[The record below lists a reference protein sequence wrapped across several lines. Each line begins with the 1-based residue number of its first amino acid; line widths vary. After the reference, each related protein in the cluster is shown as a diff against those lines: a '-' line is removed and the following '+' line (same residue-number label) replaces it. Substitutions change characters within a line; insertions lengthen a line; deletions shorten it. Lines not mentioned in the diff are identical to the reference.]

1 MRSPALALIRKDI
14 KGYFDQPT
22 GYILLVLFT
31 AWLSYG
37 FFRSTFDTFEASLR
51 PLFTTELTPERLS
64 LPWLLALFVPAAT
77 MRLLAEE
84 QRDGTLETLFTQPIK
99 AWVVLGAKFAAGLL
113 FVAVAIL
120 ATIGIPIALGTPVLT
135 LFAFPTAGD
144 MDVGAV
150 VAQYV
155 GSLFLAAS
163 FVAIGLFTSSISRN
177 QIVAF
182 IVGFF
187 FILILMS
194 AGLDQVAITLPTGL
208 ASVLQTLSPVTH
220 FSTIAR
226 GVIDLR
232 DVLYFA
238 ALISTFLSAT
248 FLMLRRKSLSHFSP
262 QYRNLQVGVA
272 AFIVLSLLVGW
283 YGNSIGGRL
292 DLTEDK
298 TFTLSEGTSRLL
310 AQLDDILTIKL
321 YESKDP
327 PPQITLVARDVN
339 DFLKDFSSSR
349 DDVKFIRTFPDDDED
364 VARQAQMAGVPAV
377 QFNVFGQTEV
387 STKLGYLG
395 LTITYADRR
404 EVIRYIPSVDGF
416 EYSLASLV
424 NKMLL
429 NDPKTVGFLTGHG
442 EKSIQQ
448 EINGFAS
455 QLVQAYDVVEVS
467 ADSDGG
473 LDLSEIDVLVIAGPT
488 EAMPAA
494 EQEALRSYLTG
505 GGKAM
510 ILLDA
515 ILIDQGRLIAVP
527 NQNSLAE
534 LVEPFGV
541 LLENNIVLDPQYHES
556 LSFNVGYG
564 SVMLGYPFWAHVPT
578 VDHKVTG
585 AVQQTVMP
593 WASSLGI
600 TDAEVGE
607 VEVVNLLRTQDTAAV
622 DYSYGDLSPDPES
635 PAYDLS
641 DKQQFESDIAVA
653 VTGPATNGSGSEFRI
668 VVAGDSDW
676 IADQLVS
683 RSGENLAL
691 GLNLIDWLAQE
702 DALAAIRSKIVASR
716 QLEFSSPTHQNV
728 VQYVNII
735 GIPFV
740 FVLIG
745 IVTSLRRRRQ
755 TMQVYRREG

>member
-1 MRSPALALIRKDI
+1 MRSPALALIRKDL

-120 ATIGIPIALGTPVLT
+120 ATIGIPIALGTPILT
-135 LFAFPTAGD
+135 FFTFPAAGD
-144 MDVGAV
+144 MDIGAV
-150 VAQYV
+150 AAQYV

-194 AGLDQVAITLPTGL
+194 AGLDQVAVTLPTGI

-395 LTITYADRR
+395 MTITYADRR

-448 EINGFAS
+448 EISGFAS

-467 ADSDGG
+467 ADSDGV

-515 ILIDQGRLIAVP
+515 ILVDQGRLVAVP

-564 SVMLGYPFWAHVPT
+564 SVMLGYPYWAHVPT

-585 AVQQTVMP
+585 EVQQTVMP
-593 WASSLGI
+593 WVSSLGI

-607 VEVVNLLRTQDTAAV
+607 VEVVNLLRTQNTAAV

-653 VTGPATNGSGSEFRI
+653 VTGPATNGIGSEFRI

-728 VQYVNII
+728 VQYINII

>member
-1 MRSPALALIRKDI
+1 MRSPALALIKKDL

-51 PLFTTELTPERLS
+51 PLFTTDLTPERLS

-84 QRDGTLETLFTQPIK
+84 QRDGTLETLFTQPIR
-99 AWVVLGAKFAAGLL
+99 AWAVLAAKFVAGLL

-120 ATIGIPIALGTPVLT
+120 ATIGIPIALGTPLLT
-135 LFAFPTAGD
+135 LFAFPAAGD
-144 MDVGAV
+144 MDFGAV

-182 IVGFF
+182 ILGFF

-194 AGLDQVAITLPTGL
+194 AGLDQVAVTLPTGI

-248 FLMLRRKSLSHFSP
+248 YLMLRRKSLSHFSP

-310 AQLDDILTIKL
+310 GQLDDILTIKL

-349 DDVKFIRTFPDDDED
+349 DDVKFIRKFPDDDED
-364 VARQAQMAGVPAV
+364 VAREAQMAGVPPV

-395 LTITYADRR
+395 MTITYADRR

-416 EYSLASLV
+416 EYGLASLV

-429 NDPKTVGFLTGHG
+429 DDPKTVGFLTGHG

-448 EINGFAS
+448 EVAGFAG
-455 QLVQAYDVVEVS
+455 QLAQAYDVVEVA
-467 ADSDGG
+467 ADSEGN
-473 LDLSEIDVLVIAGPT
+473 LDLSDIDVLVIAGPT
-488 EAMPAA
+488 EAMSAA
-494 EQEALRSYLTG
+494 EQESLTSYLTG

-515 ILIDQGRLIAVP
+515 ILVDQGRLVAVP
-527 NQNSLAE
+527 NPNSLAE
-534 LVEPFGV
+534 VVEPFGV
-541 LLENNIVLDPQYHES
+541 LIEDNIVFDPQFHES
-556 LSFNVGYG
+556 LTFNVGYG

-585 AVQQTVMP
+585 EVQQTIMP
-593 WASSLGI
+593 WVSSLGI

-607 VEVVNLLRTQDTAAV
+607 VEVVNLLRTQETAAV

-635 PAYDLS
+635 PVYDLS

-676 IADQLVS
+676 ISDQLVS
-683 RSGENLAL
+683 RAGENLAL

-716 QLEFSSPTHQNV
+716 QLEFSSATHQNV
-728 VQYVNII
+728 VQYANII
-735 GIPFV
+735 GIPLV

-745 IVTSLRRRRQ
+745 VVTSLRRRRQ

>member
-1 MRSPALALIRKDI
+1 MRSPFLALIRKDL

-51 PLFTTELTPERLS
+51 PLFTTDLTPERLS

-84 QRDGTLETLFTQPIK
+84 QRDGTLETLFTQPIRG
-99 AWVVLGAKFAAGLL
+99 WVVLAAKFVAGLL

-120 ATIGIPIALGTPVLT
+120 ATIGIPIALGTPLLT
-135 LFAFPTAGD
+135 LFAFPAAGD
-144 MDVGAV
+144 MDFGAV

-182 IVGFF
+182 ILGFF

-194 AGLDQVAITLPTGL
+194 AGLDQVAVTLPTGI

-310 AQLDDILTIKL
+310 GQLDDILTIKL

-349 DDVKFIRTFPDDDED
+349 DDVKFIRKFPDDDED
-364 VARQAQMAGVPAV
+364 VALEAQMAGVPPV

-395 LTITYADRR
+395 MTITYADRR

-416 EYSLASLV
+416 EYGLASLV

-429 NDPKTVGFLTGHG
+429 DDPKTVGFLTGHG

-448 EINGFAS
+448 EIAGFAG
-455 QLVQAYDVVEVS
+455 QLSQAYDVVEVA
-467 ADSDGG
+467 ADSEGN

-488 EAMPAA
+488 EAMSAA
-494 EQEALRSYLTG
+494 EQESLTSYLTG

-515 ILIDQGRLIAVP
+515 ILVDQGRLVAVRNP
-527 NQNSLAE
+527 NSLAE

-541 LLENNIVLDPQYHES
+541 LIEDNVVFDPQFHES
-556 LSFNVGYG
+556 LQFNVGYG
-564 SVMLGYPFWAHVPT
+564 SVLLGYPFWAHVPT

-585 AVQQTVMP
+585 EVQQTVMP
-593 WASSLGI
+593 WVSSLGI

-607 VEVVNLLRTQDTAAV
+607 VEVVNLLRTQETAAV

-635 PAYDLS
+635 PVYDLS

-676 IADQLVS
+676 IADQLIS

-716 QLEFSSPTHQNV
+716 QLEFTSSTHQNV
-728 VQYVNII
+728 VQYANII
-735 GIPFV
+735 GIPLV

-745 IVTSLRRRRQ
+745 VVTSLRRRRQ

>member
-1 MRSPALALIRKDI
+1 MRSPFLALIRKDL

-31 AWLSYG
+31 LAISYG

-51 PLFTTELTPERLS
+51 PLFTTDLTPERPS

-84 QRDGTLETLFTQPIK
+84 QRDGTLETLFTQPIRT
-99 AWVVLGAKFAAGLL
+99 WVVLAAKFVAGLL

-120 ATIGIPIALGTPVLT
+120 ATIGIPIALGT
-135 LFAFPTAGD
+135 AGD
-144 MDVGAV
+144 MDFGAV

-177 QIVAF
+177 QIIAF
-182 IVGFF
+182 ILGFF

-194 AGLDQVAITLPTGL
+194 AGLDQVAVTLPTGL

-298 TFTLSEGTSRLL
+298 TFTLSEGTSKLL
-310 AQLDDILTIKL
+310 GQLDDILTIKL

-349 DDVKFIRTFPDDDED
+349 DNVKFIRKFPDDDEE
-364 VARQAQMAGVPAV
+364 VADEAQMAGVPPV

-395 LTITYADRR
+395 MTITYADRR

-416 EYSLASLV
+416 EYGLASLV

-429 NDPKTVGFLTGHG
+429 DDPKTVGFLTGHG

-448 EINGFAS
+448 EINRFAS
-455 QLVQAYDVVEVS
+455 QLSAAYDVVEVA
-467 ADSDGG
+467 ADSEGS
-473 LDLSEIDVLVIAGPT
+473 LDLSDIDVLVIAGPT
-488 EAMPAA
+488 EAMSAA
-494 EQEALRSYLTG
+494 EQESLHSYLTG

-515 ILIDQGRLIAVP
+515 ILVDQGRLVAIP

-534 LVEPFGV
+534 IVEPFGILIEDNV
-541 LLENNIVLDPQYHES
+541 VFDPQFHES
-556 LSFNVGYG
+556 LQFNVGYG

-585 AVQQTVMP
+585 EVQQTVMP
-593 WASSLGI
+593 WVSSLGI

-607 VEVVNLLRTQDTAAV
+607 VEVVNLLRTQRTAAV

-635 PAYDLS
+635 PVYDLS

-653 VTGPATNGSGSEFRI
+653 VTGPAANGSGSEFRI

-716 QLEFSSPTHQNV
+716 QLEFSSATHQNV
-728 VQYVNII
+728 VQYVNWV
-735 GIPFV
+735 GIPLV

-745 IVTSLRRRRQ
+745 VVTSLRRRRQ

>member
-1 MRSPALALIRKDI
+1 MRSPFLALIRKDL

-51 PLFTTELTPERLS
+51 PLFTTDLTPERLS

-84 QRDGTLETLFTQPIK
+84 QRDGTLETLFTQPIRG
-99 AWVVLGAKFAAGLL
+99 WVVLAAKFVAGLL

-120 ATIGIPIALGTPVLT
+120 ATIGIPIALGTPLLT
-135 LFAFPTAGD
+135 LFAFPAAGD
-144 MDVGAV
+144 MDFGAV

-182 IVGFF
+182 ILGFF

-194 AGLDQVAITLPTGL
+194 AGLDQVAVTLPTGI

-310 AQLDDILTIKL
+310 GQLDDILTIKL

-349 DDVKFIRTFPDDDED
+349 DDVKFIRKFPDDDED
-364 VARQAQMAGVPAV
+364 VALEAQMAGVPPV

-395 LTITYADRR
+395 MTITYADRR

-416 EYSLASLV
+416 EYGLASLV

-429 NDPKTVGFLTGHG
+429 DDPKTVGFLTGHG
-442 EKSIQQ
+442 EKSVQQ
-448 EINGFAS
+448 EIAGFAG
-455 QLVQAYDVVEVS
+455 QLSQAYDVVEVA
-467 ADSDGG
+467 ADSEGN

-488 EAMPAA
+488 EAMSAA
-494 EQEALRSYLTG
+494 EQESLTSYLTG

-515 ILIDQGRLIAVP
+515 ILVDQGRLVAVRNP
-527 NQNSLAE
+527 NSLSE

-541 LLENNIVLDPQYHES
+541 LIEDNVVFDPQFHES
-556 LSFNVGYG
+556 LQFNVGYG
-564 SVMLGYPFWAHVPT
+564 SVLLGYPFWAHVPT

-585 AVQQTVMP
+585 EVQQTVMP
-593 WASSLGI
+593 WVSSLGI

-607 VEVVNLLRTQDTAAV
+607 VEVVNLLRTQETAAV

-635 PAYDLS
+635 PVYDLS

-676 IADQLVS
+676 IADQLIS

-716 QLEFSSPTHQNV
+716 QLEFTSSTHQNV
-728 VQYVNII
+728 VQYANII
-735 GIPFV
+735 GIPLV

-745 IVTSLRRRRQ
+745 VVTSLRRRRQ

>member
-1 MRSPALALIRKDI
+1 MRSPILSLIKKDL

-99 AWVVLGAKFAAGLL
+99 AWVVLLAKFLAGLL

-120 ATIGIPIALGTPVLT
+120 ATIGIPIALGT
-135 LFAFPTAGD
+135 AGD
-144 MDVGAV
+144 MDLGGVI
-150 VAQYV
+150 AQYV

-163 FVAIGLFTSSISRN
+163 FVAIGLFTSSVSRN
-177 QIVAF
+177 QIIAF
-182 IVGFF
+182 ILGFF

-194 AGLDQVAITLPTGL
+194 AGLDQVAVTLPVGF

-248 FLMLRRKSLSHFSP
+248 YLMLRRKSLSHVSS

-298 TFTLSEGTSRLL
+298 IFTLSDGTSRLL
-310 AQLDDILTIKL
+310 SQLDDILTIKL

-339 DFLKDFSSSR
+339 DFLRDFSGSR
-349 DDVKFIRTFPDDDED
+349 DNVKFIRKFPDEDED
-364 VARQAQMAGVPAV
+364 AALEAQMAGIPPV
-377 QFNVFGQTEV
+377 QFNVFGQTEI

-395 LTITYADRR
+395 IAITYADRR
-404 EVIRYIPSVDGF
+404 ELVQYIPSVDGF
-416 EYSLASLV
+416 EYGLASLV

-429 NDPKTVGFLTGHG
+429 RNPKKVGFLTGHG
-442 EKSIQQ
+442 EKSIQR
-448 EINGFAS
+448 ELTSFGG
-455 QLVQAYDVVEVS
+455 QLAAGYEVVEVGS
-467 ADSDGG
+467 EGENG
-473 LDLSEIDVLVIAGPT
+473 LDLSGIDVLVIAGPT
-488 EAMPAA
+488 QEVSAA
-494 EQEALRSYLTG
+494 DREELMGYLTG

-515 ILIDQGRLIAVP
+515 LLVDQSRLVAVP
-527 NQNSLAE
+527 NPNSLAE
-534 LVEPFGV
+534 LVEPFGI
-541 LLENNIVLDPQYHES
+541 LLENNVVFDPQFNES
-556 LSFNVGYG
+556 LPFNVGFG
-564 SVMLGYPFWAHVPT
+564 SVMIAYPYWAHVPT
-578 VDHKVTG
+578 VDRKVTG
-585 AVQQTVMP
+585 EVQQTIMP
-593 WASSLGI
+593 WVSSLGI
-600 TDAEVGE
+600 TDADVGE
-607 VEVVNLLRTQDTAAV
+607 VEVINLLRTRPTAAV
-622 DYSYGDLSPDPES
+622 EYAYGDLSPDPES
-635 PAYDLS
+635 PRFDLRN
-641 DKQQFESDIAVA
+641 KQQFESDIAVA
-653 VTGPATNGSGSEFRI
+653 VTGTAANGSDNSEFRI
-668 VVAGDSDW
+668 VVAADSDW
-676 IADQLVS
+676 ISDQVAG

-691 GLNLIDWLAQE
+691 GLNLVDWLAQE
-702 DALAAIRSKIVASR
+702 DALAAIRSKVVASR
-716 QLEFSSPTHQNV
+716 QLEFNSATHQNV

-735 GIPFV
+735 GIPV
-740 FVLIG
+740 LFVLVG
-745 IVTSLRRRRQ
+745 LAMALKRRRE
-755 TMQVYRREG
+755 TMKVYSREG

>member
-1 MRSPALALIRKDI
+1 MRSPALALIRKDL

-51 PLFTTELTPERLS
+51 PLFTTDLTPERLS

-84 QRDGTLETLFTQPIK
+84 QRDGTLETLFTQPIR
-99 AWVVLGAKFAAGLL
+99 AWAVLAAKFVAGLL

-120 ATIGIPIALGTPVLT
+120 ATIGIPIALGTPLLT
-135 LFAFPTAGD
+135 LFAFPAAGD
-144 MDVGAV
+144 MDFGAV

-182 IVGFF
+182 ILGFF

-194 AGLDQVAITLPTGL
+194 AGLDQVAVTLPTGI

-310 AQLDDILTIKL
+310 GQLDDILTIKL

-349 DDVKFIRTFPDDDED
+349 DDVKFIRKFPDDDED
-364 VARQAQMAGVPAV
+364 VAREAQMAGVPPV

-395 LTITYADRR
+395 MTITYADRR

-416 EYSLASLV
+416 EYGLASLV

-429 NDPKTVGFLTGHG
+429 DDPKTVGFLTGHG

-448 EINGFAS
+448 EIAGFAG
-455 QLVQAYDVVEVS
+455 QLAQAYDVVEVA
-467 ADSDGG
+467 ADSEGN
-473 LDLSEIDVLVIAGPT
+473 LDLSDIDVLVIAGPT
-488 EAMPAA
+488 EAMSAA
-494 EQEALRSYLTG
+494 EQESLTSYLTG

-515 ILIDQGRLIAVP
+515 ILVDQGRLVAVP
-527 NQNSLAE
+527 NPNSLAE
-534 LVEPFGV
+534 VVEPFGV
-541 LLENNIVLDPQYHES
+541 LIEDNIVFDPQFHES
-556 LSFNVGYG
+556 LTFNVGYG

-585 AVQQTVMP
+585 EVQQTIMP
-593 WASSLGI
+593 WVSSLGI

-607 VEVVNLLRTQDTAAV
+607 VEVVNLLRTQETAAV

-635 PAYDLS
+635 PVYDLS

-653 VTGPATNGSGSEFRI
+653 VTGPATNGSGSGFRI

-676 IADQLVS
+676 ISDQLVS
-683 RSGENLAL
+683 RAGENLAL

-716 QLEFSSPTHQNV
+716 QLEFSSATHQNV
-728 VQYVNII
+728 VQYANII
-735 GIPFV
+735 GIPLV

-745 IVTSLRRRRQ
+745 VVTSLRRRRQ